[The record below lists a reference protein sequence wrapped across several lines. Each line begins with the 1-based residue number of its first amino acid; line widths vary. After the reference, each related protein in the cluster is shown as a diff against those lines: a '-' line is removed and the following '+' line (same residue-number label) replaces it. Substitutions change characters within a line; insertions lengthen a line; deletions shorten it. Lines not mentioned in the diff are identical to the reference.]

1 VPRPRATGDI
11 TVLRCADHKA
21 VPLKCRASCTFTST
35 SGHPQAHSIHYAY
48 DAKSMLAARLTHHTA
63 WMIHNAYANWLYPCH
78 HSLLHSTATWSACRM
93 YTASV
98 IAQAIKIVA
107 ASALD
112 TTATYSPSR
121 SATAAVEACSPTSI
135 MCPWRRWHSDTALSR
150 PKSLSCCRKSRP

>member
-1 VPRPRATGDI
+1 MSSFLHVHFNFWTSAGPLDP
-11 TVLRCADHKA
+11 LRLRRKIYACRKA
-21 VPLKCRASCTFTST
+21 HTS
-35 SGHPQAHSIHYAY
+35 YR
-48 DAKSMLAARLTHHTA
+48 M
-63 WMIHNAYANWLYPCH
+63 MIHNAYANWLYPCH
-78 HSLLHSTATWSACRM
+78 HSLLHSTATRSACRM